1 MFKDM
6 EVIKLMAHLL
16 ITVLLILGYVVL
28 VYIKGFSDETLKSA
42 ILLAVGYWFGAV
54 RMNSNKKDSSGSGS
68 NE

>member
-1 MFKDM
+1 
-6 EVIKLMAHLL
+6 MAHLV
-16 ITVLLILGYVVL
+16 ITVLLILGYIIL

-54 RMNSNKKDSSGSGS
+54 RMNANKKDSSGSGT